1 MPNPLEA
8 RATNQRPR
16 GVSFHAGRPVNA
28 QGPASH
34 TMDAK
39 DRLTNQIAVLLV
51 EFLVHGKAGCISEVF
66 RPIRQQRSQFEEVP
80 TYANDVVVNQP

>member
-1 MPNPLEA
+1 
-8 RATNQRPR
+8 
-16 GVSFHAGRPVNA
+16 
-28 QGPASH
+28 
-34 TMDAK
+34 MDAK